1 MIFREGIEIM
11 SGCQGS
17 KGGNIVN
24 VYRLFLISANRNLI
38 SYFNLISFAL
48 DTMLKNI
55 QCLWIHNKINII
67 NIYKSKSK
75 RRIIFFRLTKLEI
88 NYLQK
93 VNSTNVA

>member
-24 VYRLFLISANRNLI
+24 VYRLFLISARNRNLI

-55 QCLWIHNKINII
+55 QCFRIHNKINII
-67 NIYKSKSK
+67 NICKSKSK

-88 NYLQK
+88 NYRQK
-93 VNSTNVA
+93 VK

>member
-1 MIFREGIEIM
+1 M

-24 VYRLFLISANRNLI
+24 IYRLFLISARNRNLI

-55 QCLWIHNKINII
+55 QCL
-67 NIYKSKSK
+67 
-75 RRIIFFRLTKLEI
+75 
-88 NYLQK
+88 
-93 VNSTNVA
+93 